1 MMQAG
6 CTSLEGA
13 IRRGSMQAAGRRLLL
28 SSLKNLIIPD
38 RGGAFDLERTSAG
51 LLAFVLAEEQS

>member
-6 CTSLEGA
+6 CTSLQGA
-13 IRRGSMQAAGRRLLL
+13 IRRGSMQAAGRRHLL

-38 RGGAFDLERTSAG
+38 RGGDFDLERTSAG
-51 LLAFVLAEEQS
+51 LPAFVLAEERS

>member
-6 CTSLEGA
+6 RASPQGA

-28 SSLKNLIIPD
+28 SSLHNLIIPD
-38 RGGAFDLERTSAG
+38 RGAAFDLERTSAG
-51 LLAFVLAEEQS
+51 LPAFVLAEERS